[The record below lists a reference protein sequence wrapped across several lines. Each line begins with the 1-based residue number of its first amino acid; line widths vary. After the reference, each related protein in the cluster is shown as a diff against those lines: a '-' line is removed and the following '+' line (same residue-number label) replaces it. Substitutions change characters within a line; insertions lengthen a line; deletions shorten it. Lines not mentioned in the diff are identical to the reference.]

1 MARRERPVR
10 VAVVTIGMM
19 GVLTGASSISAAFE
33 LDANGVSSAGIGL
46 LLSAG
51 AVVWI
56 VVAQLAGRLPERR
69 LAPPVVAAGLF
80 VLAATWLV
88 PALAPTTA
96 AIALFLLLTSACR
109 ASLNT
114 FVYRLGRPRDGKGYG
129 GVLGLMNV
137 VYASCGHARAG
148 GRRRPGDG
156 RGGAG
161 AVRRRRGARARDR
174 GLGAAGLAASSSAG
188 LVLLQRCEGWRRSL
202 KKPPV
207 PVEADACRVVSQ

>member
-1 MARRERPVR
+1 MR

-80 VLAATWLV
+80 VLAATWLL

-96 AIALFLLLTSACR
+96 AIAVFLLLTSACR

-114 FVYRLGRPRDGKGYG
+114 FVYRLGRPRAGNGYG

-137 VYASCGHARAG
+137 VYASCGMPAPVAAG
-148 GRRRPGDG
+148 ALVTA
-156 RGGAG
+156 GAG
-161 AVRRRRGARARDR
+161 RVLFGGVAALALGIGLWARRG
-174 GLGAAGLAASSSAG
+174 
-188 LVLLQRCEGWRRSL
+188 
-202 KKPPV
+202 
-207 PVEADACRVVSQ
+207 